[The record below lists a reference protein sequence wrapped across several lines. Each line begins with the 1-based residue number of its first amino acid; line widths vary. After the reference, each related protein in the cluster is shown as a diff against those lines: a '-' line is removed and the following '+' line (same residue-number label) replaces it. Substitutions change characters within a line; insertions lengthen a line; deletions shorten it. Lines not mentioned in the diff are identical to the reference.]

1 MPDTGA
7 SAHEVEMSEQRLE
20 TGKQSTMKTASSK
33 KVAMVSFLLIADEM
47 QTQCVDLGG
56 GGRSCRKDDGNK
68 WASTRR

>member
-7 SAHEVEMSEQRLE
+7 SAHEGEMSEQRQE
-20 TGKQSTMKTASSK
+20 TGKQSATKTASSK

-56 GGRSCRKDDGNK
+56 GRSCRKDDGNK